1 MENSSGKVIE
11 VMIKPGEING
21 EYIFE
26 PFESLIPGEIYFI
39 KSLNSSNKFTRVDES
54 QLDEADEVSLTIYR
68 EEKQIIEKKETTHVL
83 NSYVMDYQEGVYT
96 FLDNGLEKDV
106 NRLIIKKDINI
117 EFKEGL
123 IITIGKSSEESVE
136 DYICKIIASKI
147 EKMQFVVGDSI

>member
-1 MENSSGKVIE
+1 MN
-11 VMIKPGEING
+11 
-21 EYIFE
+21 
-26 PFESLIPGEIYFI
+26 
-39 KSLNSSNKFTRVDES
+39 
-54 QLDEADEVSLTIYR
+54 
-68 EEKQIIEKKETTHVL
+68 
-83 NSYVMDYQEGVYT
+83 YQEGVYT